1 MTNDNPDPRRT
12 KRGRSEDQL
21 NTGRSIDHLTD
32 KVTEVVRSLE
42 HDVVQETLKRMNED
56 GLGQLE
62 SQDRK
67 YRMDFFAARPPKFNG
82 VMDYAT
88 VNNWFLDMEHVF
100 SICDIQDDIKKV
112 VCASYMLRGQ
122 ALYWWN
128 HKKAS
133 SDPVTMKD
141 LEWDEF
147 KDCILNEFSPAPLV
161 DKLKQEYD
169 NLKQGRDMTVLEYTI
184 KFKNLA
190 RFSFVDDATVDQI
203 SKYISGLLPEILGL
217 VTCRYSTQLKKVK
230 RMDQVVEMALEME
243 NQLMKTKT

>member
-32 KVTEVVRSLE
+32 KVTEVVRSL
-42 HDVVQETLKRMNED
+42 
-56 GLGQLE
+56 
-62 SQDRK
+62 DRS
-67 YRMDFFAARPPKFNG
+67 RPPKFNG

-100 SICDIQDDIKKV
+100 SICNIQDDIKKV

-147 KDCILNEFSPAPLV
+147 KDEHLEMKFSPAPTSLI
-161 DKLKQEYD
+161 
-169 NLKQGRDMTVLEYTI
+169 N
-184 KFKNLA
+184 
-190 RFSFVDDATVDQI
+190 
-203 SKYISGLLPEILGL
+203 
-217 VTCRYSTQLKKVK
+217 
-230 RMDQVVEMALEME
+230 
-243 NQLMKTKT
+243 

>member
-203 SKYISGLLPEILGL
+203 SKYISGLLSEI
-217 VTCRYSTQLKKVK
+217 YLKFT
-230 RMDQVVEMALEME
+230 L
-243 NQLMKTKT
+243 NSI

>member
-1 MTNDNPDPRRT
+1 
-12 KRGRSEDQL
+12 
-21 NTGRSIDHLTD
+21 
-32 KVTEVVRSLE
+32 
-42 HDVVQETLKRMNED
+42 
-56 GLGQLE
+56 
-62 SQDRK
+62 
-67 YRMDFFAARPPKFNG
+67 MDSFAATATMFNG
-82 VMDYAT
+82 VDWDYAT
-88 VNNWFLDMEHVF
+88 VNNGFLDMEHVF
-100 SICDIQDDIKKV
+100 SICEIQDDINKV

-217 VTCRYSTQLKKVK
+217 VTYKYSTQLKKVK